1 MSTKEGNTVAVL
13 VYRVGS
19 NDRGEPR
26 AKTLHLP
33 RIPVAGDKLFI
44 TQGEGEEDK
53 AYAYN
58 VVDVHFIDKGGV
70 CVVVELI
77 SDMTSYLNGF
87 VKRGLI

>member
-44 TQGEGEEDK
+44 TQGEGDDEK

-70 CVVVELI
+70 YVVVERI
-77 SDMTSYLNGF
+77 SDITSYIAKF
-87 VKRGLI
+87 VARGLI